1 MIDLVADLYIVLLN
15 KIRENVDEVPHGR
28 EGYFFGAS
36 GEHKL
41 YDISKAAA
49 EAQYAIGKGQSPEP
63 TRFTEEELQKYFG
76 GVIHMVPFFL
86 SGFS

>member
-1 MIDLVADLYIVLLN
+1 MDLVADLYIVLLN
-15 KIRENVDEVPHGR
+15 KIRENVDAVPHGR

-76 GVIHMVPFFL
+76 GVSRVSSFYL
-86 SGFS
+86 YDFS